1 MTTLLLSSFVLVLLW
16 RKWSQQ
22 CRPLVLSLFSFE
34 KNNSSNVVNFFCHC
48 FVASFHYLKKI
59 KQQQQ
64 CHYFIL
70 SLLCYKEVDDNT
82 VVIFFFSIFE
92 TKKIRHYHFIFLSL
106 FCCEKDDDIAT
117 IILFCC
123 EENDDSNVIILFCP
137 CFVAKKT
144 MVAATIFFYPC
155 FATKKM
161 MVVILSLFSF
171 LCLRR
176 KKWQFLLSFCY
187 K

>member
-1 MTTLLLSSFVLVLLW
+1 
-16 RKWSQQ
+16 
-22 CRPLVLSLFSFE
+22 
-34 KNNSSNVVNFFCHC
+34 
-48 FVASFHYLKKI
+48 
-59 KQQQQ
+59 
-64 CHYFIL
+64 
-70 SLLCYKEVDDNT
+70 
-82 VVIFFFSIFE
+82 
-92 TKKIRHYHFIFLSL
+92 
-106 FCCEKDDDIAT
+106 
-117 IILFCC
+117 
-123 EENDDSNVIILFCP
+123 LFCP